1 MKRILYYLVYSI
13 LWLITLLPLPV
24 LYLFSDFVYLILY
37 YLVGYRK
44 QTVYQNLR
52 NSLPYKSPK
61 EIRHIARKFYRQL
74 CDYFIE
80 SIYRIHMGEKENARR
95 LHYINPELLQ
105 DYYNRGKSIVLLLS
119 HYGNWE
125 WPTRISKLSYHDILA
140 IYKPLQNKY
149 FDRLFL
155 QLRGQFGAIG
165 IPMDSTLRTL
175 VTYQRNNQ
183 PVVLYTIADQRP
195 QWTSIQHWTTF
206 LNQDTPVITGP
217 EKIARRSNIP
227 VYFLNLQKIKRG
239 FYSAEFMLICENPKD
254 VPEFDITRKYLAM
267 LERSILQRPE
277 IWLWSHK
284 RWKYFRHEAQ
294 NPVYIGDLS
303 KY

>member
-1 MKRILYYLVYSI
+1 MKRILYYLVYSL

-37 YLVGYRK
+37 YLVAYRK

-52 NSLPYKSPK
+52 NSLPDKSPK

-217 EKIARRSNIP
+217 EKIARRYNIP

>member
-13 LWLITLLPLPV
+13 LWLITLLPLRV
-24 LYLFSDFVYLILY
+24 LYLFSDFIYLILY

-44 QTVYQNLR
+44 RTVYQNLK
-52 NSLPYKSPK
+52 NSLPDRSPK
-61 EIRHIARKFYRQL
+61 EITQIARKFYRQL

-80 SIYRIHMGEKENARR
+80 FVYRIHMDENENARR

-125 WPTRISKLSYHDILA
+125 WPTRISKLSSHDILA

-165 IPMDSTLRTL
+165 IPMESTLRTL
-175 VTYQRNNQ
+175 VTYQRNKK
-183 PVVLYTIADQRP
+183 PAVLYTISDQRP
-195 QWTSIQHWTTF
+195 QWTSSQHWTTF

-217 EKIARRSNIP
+217 EKISRRFNFP
-227 VYFLNLQKIKRG
+227 VVFLDIQKIKRG
-239 FYSAEFMLICENPKD
+239 YYSAELKIICENPGE
-254 VPEFDITRKYLAM
+254 VPEFHISRKYQALV
-267 LERSILQRPE
+267 EQNILQRPE
-277 IWLWSHK
+277 LWLWSHK
-284 RWKYFRHEAQ
+284 RWKYFRNEVQ

-303 KY
+303 NY

>member
-24 LYLFSDFVYLILY
+24 LYLFSDFIYLVLY
-37 YLVGYRK
+37 YLVAYRK

-52 NSLPYKSPK
+52 NSLPDKSTH
-61 EIRHIARKFYRQL
+61 EITKIARKFYRQL

-80 SIYRIHMGEKENARR
+80 SVYRIHMGENENARR

-105 DYYNRGKSIVLLLS
+105 DYYNQGKSIVLLLS

-125 WPTRISKLSYHDILA
+125 WPTRISKLSSHAILA

-149 FDRLFL
+149 FDRFFL
-155 QLRGQFGAIG
+155 QLRGQFDSIG
-165 IPMDSTLRTL
+165 IPMESTLRTL

-217 EKIARRSNIP
+217 EKIARRFNIP
-227 VYFLNLQKIKRG
+227 VYFLDLQKIKRG
-239 FYSAEFMLICENPKD
+239 YYSAEFKPICENPKD

-267 LERSILQRPE
+267 LERNILERPE
-277 IWLWSHK
+277 LWLWSHK
-284 RWKYFRHEAQ
+284 RWKYHRHEAQ
-294 NPVYIGDLS
+294 DPVYIGDLS
-303 KY
+303 DY

>member
-1 MKRILYYLVYSI
+1 MKRILFYLTYYF

-24 LYLFSDFVYLILY
+24 LYLLSDFIYFILY

-44 QTVYQNLR
+44 KTVFQNLEK
-52 NSLPYKSPK
+52 SLLDKSPQ
-61 EIRHIARKFYRQL
+61 EIDRIARKFYRQL

-80 SIYRIHMGEKENARR
+80 SAYRIHMGENENARR
-95 LHYINPELLQ
+95 LHYINPELLKN
-105 DYYNRGKSIVLLLS
+105 YYNQGKSIVLLLS

-125 WPTRISKLSYHDILA
+125 FPTRISKLSSHDILA

-165 IPMDSTLRTL
+165 IPMESTLRTL
-175 VTYQRNNQ
+175 LTYQRNNKLA
-183 PVVLYTIADQRP
+183 VLYTIADQRP

-206 LNQDTPVITGP
+206 LNQDTPVIIGP
-217 EKIARRSNIP
+217 EKIARRFNLP
-227 VYFLNLQKIKRG
+227 VYFLDLQKIRRG
-239 FYSAEFMLICENPKD
+239 YYSAELKPICENPKD

-267 LERSILQRPE
+267 LERNILERPE
-277 IWLWSHK
+277 LWLWSHK
-284 RWKYFRHEAQ
+284 RWKYFRHEVQ

-303 KY
+303 NY

>member
-1 MKRILYYLVYSI
+1 MKRILYYLVYSL

-52 NSLPYKSPK
+52 NSLPDKSPK

-217 EKIARRSNIP
+217 EKIARRYNIP